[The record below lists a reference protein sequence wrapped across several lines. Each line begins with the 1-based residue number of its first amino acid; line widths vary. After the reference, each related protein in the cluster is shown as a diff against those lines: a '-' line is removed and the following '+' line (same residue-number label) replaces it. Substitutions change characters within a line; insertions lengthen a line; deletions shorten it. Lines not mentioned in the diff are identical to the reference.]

1 MYRKTRD
8 RAKFSF
14 SYGVLNDTE
23 KRKFCM
29 LKLFKCCLKKI
40 RPANKK
46 KFFAFKLNF
55 AVGVSFFG
63 VLYYCTVLKEIIL
76 RKKDQLFQL

>member
-1 MYRKTRD
+1 
-8 RAKFSF
+8 
-14 SYGVLNDTE
+14 
-23 KRKFCM
+23 M

-46 KFFAFKLNF
+46 NFFAFKLNF